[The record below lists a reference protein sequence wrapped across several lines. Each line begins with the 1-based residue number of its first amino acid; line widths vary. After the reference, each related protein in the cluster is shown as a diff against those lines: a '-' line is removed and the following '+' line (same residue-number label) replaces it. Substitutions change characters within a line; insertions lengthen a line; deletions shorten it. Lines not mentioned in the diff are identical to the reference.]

1 LAGFT
6 TRLLAD
12 GVVIK
17 KGTTMKPFRKHSC
30 HYGFLGILALTA
42 LNSGNP
48 LAWAVNVTVA
58 NPSFELPTFA
68 DGGYAS
74 YVDQGGHGWGLGDGT
89 GIYNP
94 PAADYPGAGGG
105 GTPVGADGPQVGWVA
120 GFGEYVII
128 QRLAG
133 ADGILDNADDPK
145 LEPFT
150 IYTLKVSVAQRGPGN
165 TFATVNGGYDIQL
178 RAGVNAA
185 APIVA
190 RETDAVTLTPGAF
203 VERTIVWDSALADP
217 AVLGQPLLIIL
228 KKTIQGTFTC
238 TDFDNVSL
246 DATFVPPTADFNN
259 SGAVNSV
266 DLTTWKTNFGTSGS
280 ATKMQGDADR
290 SQSVDGGDFL
300 LWQRQL
306 GAGAATATPEPT
318 AAALGLLG
326 LGGCALALRRRRAR
340 SA

>member
-1 LAGFT
+1 
-6 TRLLAD
+6 
-12 GVVIK
+12 
-17 KGTTMKPFRKHSC
+17 MKSFRNGSLRKWIFASV
-30 HYGFLGILALTA
+30 ALTA
-42 LNSGNP
+42 LSFISP
-48 LAWAVNVTVA
+48 QASAVSLTVA

-74 YVDQGGHGWGLGDGT
+74 YVDQGGYGWGLGDGT

-94 PAADYPGAGGG
+94 PAADYASAGGG
-105 GTPVGADGPQVGWVA
+105 GTPPGAHGPQVGWVA
-120 GFGEYVII
+120 GFGEYAII

-178 RAGVNAA
+178 RAGANLA
-185 APIVA
+185 APIIA
-190 RETDAVTLTPGAF
+190 RETDAVTMTPGAF
-203 VERTIVWDSALADP
+203 VERTIVWDSILADP
-217 AVLGQPLLIIL
+217 ATLGQPLMIIL

-246 DATFVPPTADFNN
+246 DATLIPPSADFNN
-259 SGAVNSV
+259 SGGVNAV
-266 DLTTWKTNFGTSGS
+266 DLATWKTGYGMFGS
-280 ATKMQGDADR
+280 ATRQQGDADR
-290 SQSVDGGDFL
+290 SLSVDGADFL

-306 GAGAATATPEPT
+306 GPGAIAAAPEPS
-318 AAALGLLG
+318 AAALGLLA
-326 LGGCALALRRRRAR
+326 LGSGALALRRRRAR
-340 SA
+340 SAQ